1 MSLNVGRI
9 CNPDT
14 SAKALSYYKLWTS
27 FDFISALVLTRHFLD
42 LTLPVTE
49 LLQGPAIDVADS
61 SHLIE
66 SLKSLINSER
76 RNVDQFHNNCY
87 KSVLELAKKVKVDEI
102 KLHTGAIQRN
112 RNNIPSESVSD
123 YFKKVVTM
131 PLLDYLT
138 TQLNQRFDSACVTV
152 YSGLVI
158 IPSKIISM
166 VHQNVPWRE
175 KFRPSA
181 KFHESDLPC
190 YKALDAELDLW
201 ETYWL
206 NNTSFHPDN
215 ISSRLKSINFSS
227 FSNIKMCLRILGTL
241 PVTTCTCER
250 SFSSMRRLKNYTRS
264 TMVSEKLNGIALMH
278 VHQEIIPDTEKVIDL
293 YAGQNRRLNF
303 T

>member
-1 MSLNVGRI
+1 MAG
-9 CNPDT
+9 T
-14 SAKALSYYKLWTS
+14 
-27 FDFISALVLTRHFLD
+27 
-42 LTLPVTE
+42 
-49 LLQGPAIDVADS
+49 

-66 SLKSLINSER
+66 SLKSLIISKR
-76 RNVDQFHNNCY
+76 SNVDQFHNNCY

-102 KLHTGAIQRN
+102 KPRTAAIQRN

-138 TQLNQRFDSACVTV
+138 TQLNERFDSASVMA

-158 IPSKIISM
+158 IPSKMISM
-166 VHQNVPWRE
+166 VHKNVPWRE
-175 KFRPSA
+175 KFRQFA

-190 YKALDAELDLW
+190 YKALDAVLDLW

-206 NNTSFHPDN
+206 SNTSCHPDN
-215 ISSRLKSINFSS
+215 ISSTLKSINFSS
-227 FSNIKMCLRILGTL
+227 FSNIKICLRILGTL

-264 TMVSEKLNGIALMH
+264 TMVSESLNGIALMH

-293 YAGQNRRLNF
+293 YACQNRRLNF